1 MLLNSN
7 IKLKFALIITLGI
20 LSIIIYITKI
30 NAQNKEAFTSLA
42 HLAKFVGKYPS
53 GYEDDKNGKSVKKNG
68 LLDDKAFKQVL
79 MKAVGNE
86 RFKTIVSVFHVETP
100 IEQKGQ
106 ILYFFRAKP
115 HDASMYN
122 AKIFINLSDSS
133 VEVCWAEGESQ
144 NNLWLSSKKPPL
156 KIPNTPIRE
165 NDFELFEKYG
175 SH

>member
-1 MLLNSN
+1 MFSINN
-7 IKLKFALIITLGI
+7 MKLKVFIITLGI
-20 LSIIIYITKI
+20 LCTIIFNTSI
-30 NAQNKEAFTSLA
+30 NAQNKEASASLA
-42 HLAKFVGKYPS
+42 HLTKFVGKYPS

-79 MKAVGNE
+79 MKAVGKE

-106 ILYFFRAKP
+106 ILYFFRAMP

-133 VEVCWAEGESQ
+133 VEVCWAEGDSP
-144 NNLWLSSKKPPL
+144 NNLWLSSKRPPR
-156 KIPNTPIRE
+156 KIPKTPIRE